1 MASQTTGYSGDGD
14 GPTEGGRRYPAG
26 TGWIAGF
33 ASGAVVGVVAWII
46 SAEVVIGV
54 ILLAATGTAL
64 GVTFEQSIATR
75 PLTERERRIALILM
89 TVGVLVGLAVLVSV
103 VLFA

>member
-1 MASQTTGYSGDGD
+1 MASQTTGYSGDGE

-54 ILLAATGTAL
+54 VLLAATGTAL
-64 GVTFEQSIATR
+64 GVAFEQSIDTR
-75 PLTERERRIALILM
+75 PLTERERRIALI
-89 TVGVLVGLAVLVSV
+89 GVLVGLVVLTSV
-103 VLFA
+103 VLLA